1 MAHILALSNQ
11 KGGVAKTTT
20 CMALGGGLVEL
31 GKKVLIVDLDSQS
44 NLTLAA
50 GLDSDELPWTIVD
63 LFEAM
68 TVDIPEAWVGA
79 IYPTHMSGL
88 DVLPSDLRLAGVER
102 SLYDQPNYE
111 QILGQILDKLEGNYD
126 YILLDCPPS
135 LGAITLMALT
145 TASLVLVPVQCEYY
159 AARGLSRLL
168 DIVSEVQKRTNPNL
182 AYHLLP
188 TMYDKRNGI
197 CRNVLEQL
205 QTHFP
210 TTIFDTV
217 IGVDTR
223 LRESPVTGEPIMLY
237 APRTRATAQYRSLA
251 KEVLILMTP
260 LKKG

>member
-50 GLDSDELPWTIVD
+50 GLDADELPWTIVD

-68 TVDIPEAWVGA
+68 TVDIPEAWAGA
-79 IYPTHMSGL
+79 IYPTKMPGL
-88 DVLPSDLRLAGVER
+88 DVLPSDLRLASVER
-102 SLYDQPNYE
+102 LLYDQANYE
-111 QILGQILDKLEGNYD
+111 QILGQILGKLQGDYD

-135 LGAITLMALT
+135 LGSITLMALT

-182 AYHLLP
+182 AYYLLP
-188 TMYDKRNGI
+188 TMYDKRNSI
-197 CRNVLEQL
+197 CQSVLAQL
-205 QTHFP
+205 QTHFS
-210 TTIFDTV
+210 TTIFDTI
-217 IGVDTR
+217 IGIDTR

-237 APRTRATAQYRSLA
+237 APRTRATAQYRNLA
-251 KEVLILMTP
+251 KEVSALMSS
-260 LKKG
+260 